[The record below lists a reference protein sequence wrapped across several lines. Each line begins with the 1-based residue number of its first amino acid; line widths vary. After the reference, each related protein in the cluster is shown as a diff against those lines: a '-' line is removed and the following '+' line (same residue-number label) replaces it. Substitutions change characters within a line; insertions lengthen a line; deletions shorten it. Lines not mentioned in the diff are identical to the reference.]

1 MLLATPSL
9 SWVPIVPPNV
19 PRSYLRARVLLLHRS
34 LRTFDRTSLPHSH
47 LRHLCMPTHFLFVV
61 LASSFYIILSF
72 FVAPSCV
79 LPRRCSGLSA
89 LTFAPSSL
97 CNVLRFAHSDFSYL
111 YSVSSSLR
119 YFRVFQW
126 SCLRLFARTRLYTQ
140 NRMSVSLS
148 FAHLAVLQPLVLV
161 FPLGL
166 FPSPIILLFLFA
178 LPLLSP
184 LFLPSILFY
193 FFFPLSVSISP
204 FRPFFS
210 SLSFTS
216 VLYSSSFHAFFST
229 YCCAQ
234 TGVAFSF
241 KRRSSCP
248 SRLAYVLQFF
258 SCHAVHPL
266 FYTAF
271 FLFSLCFFS
280 KNYHLPSIS
289 QVRLKW
295 IFLRFAYFLLQ
306 LLAFHL

>member
-19 PRSYLRARVLLLHRS
+19 PRSYLRARVLLLHRN

-126 SCLRLFARTRLYTQ
+126 SCLRLFVRTRLYTQ
-140 NRMSVSLS
+140 NRLSVSLS
-148 FAHLAVLQPLVLV
+148 FAHLAVLQPLVSV
-161 FPLGL
+161 FSFES
-166 FPSPIILLFLFA
+166 FPFPYH
-178 LPLLSP
+178 SP
-184 LFLPSILFY
+184 L
-193 FFFPLSVSISP
+193 
-204 FRPFFS
+204 
-210 SLSFTS
+210 SLH
-216 VLYSSSFHAFFST
+216 SSSS
-229 YCCAQ
+229 
-234 TGVAFSF
+234 
-241 KRRSSCP
+241 
-248 SRLAYVLQFF
+248 
-258 SCHAVHPL
+258 
-266 FYTAF
+266 
-271 FLFSLCFFS
+271 
-280 KNYHLPSIS
+280 
-289 QVRLKW
+289 
-295 IFLRFAYFLLQ
+295 
-306 LLAFHL
+306 